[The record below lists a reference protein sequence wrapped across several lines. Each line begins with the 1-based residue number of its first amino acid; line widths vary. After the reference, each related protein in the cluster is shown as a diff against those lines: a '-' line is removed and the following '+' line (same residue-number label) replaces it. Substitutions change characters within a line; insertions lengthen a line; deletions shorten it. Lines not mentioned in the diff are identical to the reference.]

1 MKKIKTILTTVAFL
15 SISTLNANVALSSE
29 VMIEKVSN
37 NLQIEIEKDLEESG
51 KKLLKR
57 LEKEMIERNNASI
70 EKTLQEN
77 CQEYTTKKV

>member
-29 VMIEKVSN
+29 VIIEKVSN

-70 EKTLQEN
+70 EKNSTRKLSGVYN
-77 CQEYTTKKV
+77 